1 MLNGM
6 RKVNLDTA
14 ADEPHNPLIERI
26 MQSKPL
32 SQAVVA
38 TVRVTRNGNVVYAHA
53 R

>member
-1 MLNGM
+1 MLNRM
-6 RKVNLDTA
+6 RTINLDTA
-14 ADEPHNPLIERI
+14 ADEPYNPLIERL
-26 MQSKPL
+26 MQAKPL